1 MQCGVIAITE
11 RRLEVDGDDPVD
23 LSMARYRN
31 GEQRFYVMRRS
42 ADGVHMVLRLIDERS
57 KSASRNN
64 PDEPLRVTHFEPGGW
79 LNCLP

>member
-1 MQCGVIAITE
+1 MSDTPQKLPRV
-11 RRLEVDGDDPVD
+11 R
-23 LSMARYRN
+23 
-31 GEQRFYVMRRS
+31 QRVEAAVKAKHQAAVMRRS